1 LNWLV
6 DAAVGVDR
14 NICAESSGF
23 DEVLFDL
30 ADQLTDADTG

>member
-1 LNWLV
+1 M
-6 DAAVGVDR
+6 GVDQ
-14 NICAESSGF
+14 NICAENRGF